1 MKTLGLVGAATVIAV
16 CVVAYVSAT
25 PADAAEEPEIGM
37 VVGEVIDIGNYAMKG
52 LRGEENAA
60 AGRYRSDLGFPIG
73 ILEDETGRV
82 YIALYRLPV
91 PAAGVQTGNTVLS
104 PYMGKRVVAQGTKYH
119 AEGVNVLRISL
130 VTEY

>member
-1 MKTLGLVGAATVIAV
+1 MKTLGLVGATAVMAV
-16 CVVAYVSAT
+16 CIFAYVSAASGT
-25 PADAAEEPEIGM
+25 AVVEPEDGL

-91 PAAGVQTGNTVLS
+91 PAAGVQTGNTILS
-104 PYMGKRVVAQGTKYH
+104 PYMGKKVAAQGTKYH
-119 AEGVNVLRISL
+119 ADGVNVLRISL

>member
-1 MKTLGLVGAATVIAV
+1 MKSLGLVGATAVMAV

-25 PADAAEEPEIGM
+25 PGNADAKPEEGM

-82 YIALYRLPV
+82 YVALYRLPV

-104 PYMGKRVVAQGTKYH
+104 PYMGKKVVAQGTKYH
-119 AEGVNVLRISL
+119 AGGVNVLRISL